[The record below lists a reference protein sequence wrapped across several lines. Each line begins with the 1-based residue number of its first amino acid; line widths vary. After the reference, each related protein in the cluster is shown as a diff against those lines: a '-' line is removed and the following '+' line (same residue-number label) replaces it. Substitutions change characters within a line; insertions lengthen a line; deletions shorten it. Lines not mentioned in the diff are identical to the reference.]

1 MAEEKNK
8 KIIKR
13 KLEGTVVSDK
23 SDKTIVV
30 AVVSTNLHPKYLKRY
45 FSTKKYKV
53 HDPENKY
60 KIGDEVIFAECRP
73 ISKDKRW
80 RVIDKKEKKV

>member
-1 MAEEKNK
+1 MAEEKSK

-13 KLEGTVVSDK
+13 KFEGTVVSDK
-23 SDKTIVV
+23 GDKTIVV
-30 AVVSTNLHPKYLKRY
+30 AVISTKLHPKYFKRY

-60 KIGDEVIFAECRP
+60 KVGDEVIFIECRP
-73 ISKDKRW
+73 VSKDKKW
-80 RVIDKKEKKV
+80 RVLGKKEKKA